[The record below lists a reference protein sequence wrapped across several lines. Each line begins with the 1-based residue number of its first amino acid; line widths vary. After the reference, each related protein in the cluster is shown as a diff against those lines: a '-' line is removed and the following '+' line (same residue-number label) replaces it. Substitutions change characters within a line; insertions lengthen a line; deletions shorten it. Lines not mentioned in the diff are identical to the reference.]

1 MTETQLIE
9 TLVNFILS
17 DISDTERDIVVQA
30 KTDLEN
36 KEFFYKVIFGLRV
49 RLGTLGVQGKLSP
62 LTANLYAQLLHD
74 FPGKERGIPVKRIK

>member
-36 KEFFYKVIFGLRV
+36 RSFSIKLF
-49 RLGTLGVQGKLSP
+49 LG
-62 LTANLYAQLLHD
+62 
-74 FPGKERGIPVKRIK
+74 